1 MQAPV
6 ELRSDTMTRPS
17 PAMRKA
23 MAAAEVGDDVFRE
36 DPTVNRLQ
44 ERVADL
50 LEREAALFV
59 PSGTQG
65 NLSCLLAHELPRGS
79 EVLLEASAHIIN
91 HEMNGI
97 TGITG
102 LFPRPV
108 TAAGHGTLRPEEVE
122 AAIAPD
128 DPTLASTRLLC
139 LENSCNQAGGT
150 VYDVE
155 RTRALCDTAHRHGLR
170 VHLDGARLWN
180 AAAALGC
187 TPAEAAGPV
196 DSLSFCFSKGLGA
209 PVGSIVAGSRDFI
222 RNVRRYRQMCGGQM
236 RQVGVLAA
244 AAEVALD
251 ESPPLLVQD
260 HENARLLADTLND
273 LPGVALIAEQRT
285 NILIFSVEATGRG
298 AEECV
303 EALAREDVL
312 CLAISPNHIR
322 LVTHRDV
329 SPEQT
334 AQAAE
339 ALTRV
344 FGG

>member
-1 MQAPV
+1 MPV

-17 PAMRKA
+17 PAMRRA

-50 LEREAALFV
+50 LGREAALFV

-108 TAAGHGTLRPEEVE
+108 TAANDGTLRPEEVE

-128 DPTLASTRLLC
+128 DPTLAPTRLLC

-150 VYDVE
+150 VYDRN
-155 RTRALCDTAHRHGLR
+155 RTEALCEMAHRRGLR

-180 AAAALGC
+180 AATALGC

-209 PVGSIVAGSRDFI
+209 PVGSIVVGSRDFI

-285 NILIFSVEATGRG
+285 NILIFSVEGTGRG
-298 AEECV
+298 AEEFV
-303 EALAREDVL
+303 EALEREDVL
-312 CLAISPNHIR
+312 CLAISPTHIR

>member
-1 MQAPV
+1 MNTAV
-6 ELRSDTMTRPS
+6 DLRSDTLTRPS

-23 MAAAEVGDDVFRE
+23 MAEADVGDDVFRE

-44 ERVADL
+44 ERVAGM

-65 NLSCLLAHELPRGS
+65 NLTCLLAHELPRGS
-79 EVLLEASAHIIN
+79 EVLLEANAHIIN

-97 TGITG
+97 TGVAG
-102 LFPRPV
+102 LLPRAVP
-108 TAAGHGTLRPEEVE
+108 AAADGTLLPAEVE

-128 DPTLASTRLLC
+128 DPTLAPTRLLC

-150 VYDVE
+150 IYDRD
-155 RTRALCDTAHRHGLR
+155 RTRALCDTAHSRGLR
-170 VHLDGARLWN
+170 VHLDGARLFN
-180 AAAALGC
+180 AATALGC

-209 PVGSIVAGSRDFI
+209 PVGSIVVGSRDFVQ
-222 RNVRRYRQMCGGQM
+222 NARRYRQMCGGQM

-251 ESPPLLVQD
+251 EGPPLLVQD

-285 NILIFSVEATGRG
+285 NILVFSVEGTGRS
-298 AEECV
+298 AVACA
-303 EALAREDVL
+303 EALERENVL
-312 CLAISPNHIR
+312 CLAVSPTHIR

-344 FGG
+344 LGG

>member
-1 MQAPV
+1 MPV

-17 PAMRKA
+17 PAMRRA
-23 MAAAEVGDDVFRE
+23 MAEAEVGDDVFRE

-50 LEREAALFV
+50 LGREAALFV

-108 TAAGHGTLRPEEVE
+108 TAANDGTLEPQEVE

-128 DPTLASTRLLC
+128 DPTLAPTRLLC

-150 VYDVE
+150 VYDRD
-155 RTRALCDTAHRHGLR
+155 RTEALCEMAHRRGLR

-180 AAAALGC
+180 AATALGC
-187 TPAEAAGPV
+187 TPAEAAGSV

-209 PVGSIVAGSRDFI
+209 PVGSIVVGSRDFVG
-222 RNVRRYRQMCGGQM
+222 NVRRYRQMCGGQM

-285 NILIFSVEATGRG
+285 NILIFSVEGTGRG
-298 AEECV
+298 AEEFV
-303 EALAREDVL
+303 EALEREDVL

>member
-1 MQAPV
+1 
-6 ELRSDTMTRPS
+6 
-17 PAMRKA
+17 MRKA
-23 MAAAEVGDDVFRE
+23 MAEAEVGDDVFRE

-44 ERVADL
+44 ERVAGM

-79 EVLLEASAHIIN
+79 EVLLEADAHIIN

-97 TGITG
+97 TGLAG
-102 LFPRPV
+102 LLPRAV
-108 TAAGHGTLRPEEVE
+108 KAAANGTLAPAEVE
-122 AAIAPD
+122 AAIQPD
-128 DPTLASTRLLC
+128 DPILASTRLLC
-139 LENSCNQAGGT
+139 LENSCNQAGGA
-150 VYDVE
+150 VYDRD
-155 RTRALCDTAHRHGLR
+155 RTQALCDTARRHGLR
-170 VHLDGARLWN
+170 VHLDGARLFN

-209 PVGSIVAGSRDFI
+209 PVGSIIAGSRDFI
-222 RNVRRYRQMCGGQM
+222 QNARRYRQMCGGQM

-260 HENARLLADTLND
+260 HENARLLADTLKD
-273 LPGVALIAEQRT
+273 LPGIALISEQRT
-285 NILIFSVEATGRG
+285 NIIIFSVEGTGRT
-298 AEECV
+298 APSVV
-303 EALAREDVL
+303 EALEGEGVL
-312 CLAISPNHIR
+312 SLAVSPTHIR
-322 LVTHRDV
+322 FVTHRDV

-334 AQAAE
+334 AEAAE

-344 FGG
+344 FGA

>member
-1 MQAPV
+1 MPV

-17 PAMRKA
+17 PAMRRA
-23 MAAAEVGDDVFRE
+23 MAEAEVGDDVFRE

-50 LEREAALFV
+50 LGREAALFV

-108 TAAGHGTLRPEEVE
+108 TAANDGTLEPLEVE

-128 DPTLASTRLLC
+128 DPTLAPTRLLC

-150 VYDVE
+150 VYDRD
-155 RTRALCDTAHRHGLR
+155 RTEALCEMAHRRGLR

-180 AAAALGC
+180 AATALGC
-187 TPAEAAGPV
+187 TPAEAAGSV

-209 PVGSIVAGSRDFI
+209 PVGSIVVGSRDFV

-285 NILIFSVEATGRG
+285 NILIFSVEGTGRG
-298 AEECV
+298 AEEFV
-303 EALAREDVL
+303 EALEREDVL
-312 CLAISPNHIR
+312 CLPISPTHIR

>member
-1 MQAPV
+1 MPV

-17 PAMRKA
+17 PAMRRA
-23 MAAAEVGDDVFRE
+23 MAEAEVGDDVFRE

-50 LEREAALFV
+50 LGREAALFV

-108 TAAGHGTLRPEEVE
+108 TAANDGTLEPLEVE

-128 DPTLASTRLLC
+128 DPTLAPTRLLC

-150 VYDVE
+150 VYDRD
-155 RTRALCDTAHRHGLR
+155 RTEALCEMAHRRGLR

-180 AAAALGC
+180 AATALGC
-187 TPAEAAGPV
+187 TPAEAAGSV

-209 PVGSIVAGSRDFI
+209 PVGSIVVGSRDFV

-285 NILIFSVEATGRG
+285 NILIFSVEGTGRG
-298 AEECV
+298 AEEFV
-303 EALAREDVL
+303 EALEREDVL
-312 CLAISPNHIR
+312 CLAISPTHIR

>member
-1 MQAPV
+1 MPV

-17 PAMRKA
+17 PAMRRA

-50 LEREAALFV
+50 LGREAALFV

-108 TAAGHGTLRPEEVE
+108 TAANDGTLQPEEVE

-128 DPTLASTRLLC
+128 DPTLAPTRLLC

-150 VYDVE
+150 VYDRN
-155 RTRALCDTAHRHGLR
+155 RTEALCEMAHRRGLR

-180 AAAALGC
+180 AATALGC
-187 TPAEAAGPV
+187 TPAAAAGPV

-209 PVGSIVAGSRDFI
+209 PVGSIVVGSRDFV

-285 NILIFSVEATGRG
+285 NILIFSVEGTGRG
-298 AEECV
+298 AEEFV
-303 EALAREDVL
+303 EALEREDVL
-312 CLAISPNHIR
+312 CLAISPTHIR